1 MNALWCKAPFLS
13 EDKKSDSCRRPRD
26 VSFENV
32 CVKPVLV
39 SSHGGGCRRSFLTPT
54 FTVVIAKM
62 VNFGINLPK
71 RGIPLSDF
79 FFTKFGF
86 GRESQ
91 VRTLMPNFTVVALMA
106 LKMWAYSPR
115 NHHNWYFFGTNLPKM
130 AVYNT
135 SLSKTSRGFSVK
147 AHLLV
152 ILTKESVQTRVF
164 RASPQFFIK
173 RRRSAVIAFLGGF
186 PPNISPSPTPRQK
199 NHFGDLSMQNLLQ
212 RQRRSVS
219 RTLM

>member
-79 FFTKFGF
+79 FYTKFGF

-106 LKMWAYSPR
+106 LKMWAYSPQ
-115 NHHNWYFFGTNLPKM
+115 NHHNWYFLVQICQKWVYTLKQLLQNL
-130 AVYNT
+130 AWE
-135 SLSKTSRGFSVK
+135 G
-147 AHLLV
+147 
-152 ILTKESVQTRVF
+152 
-164 RASPQFFIK
+164 SP
-173 RRRSAVIAFLGGF
+173 RSAPSLQ
-186 PPNISPSPTPRQK
+186 ISP
-199 NHFGDLSMQNLLQ
+199 LWL
-212 RQRRSVS
+212 
-219 RTLM
+219 